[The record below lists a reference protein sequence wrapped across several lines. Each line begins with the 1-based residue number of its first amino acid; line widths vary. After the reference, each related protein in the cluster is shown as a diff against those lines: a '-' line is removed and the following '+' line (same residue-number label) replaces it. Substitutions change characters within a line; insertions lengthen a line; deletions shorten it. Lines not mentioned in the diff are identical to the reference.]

1 MVLLTQKEYG
11 DRHGVVKQ
19 SVAQWKDRG
28 LLVFVD
34 GKVDAEASDELLK
47 KYRNS
52 RSVSHKKKSVSQ
64 KESLAVNEN
73 ETPAQAA
80 ERIVKEIDLSMDV
93 EEAKRMKEMYLAL
106 LNQLKY
112 DTESRLV
119 VSVDEVT
126 KAVGAEYTKVRTR
139 LLSIPAEQA
148 PRINRLK
155 TPVEVQDALQEII
168 TEALEEL
175 TLDRVKPH

>member
-1 MVLLTQKEYG
+1 MNLVSMAKFGEL
-11 DRHGVVKQ
+11 HGVSKQ
-19 SVAQWKDRG
+19 AIAKWKARG
-28 LLVFVD
+28 LLVLVGNKID
-34 GKVDAEASDELLK
+34 VIESNKLIE
-47 KYRNS
+47 KYRNNTTVAS
-52 RSVSHKKKSVSQ
+52 TRETST
-64 KESLAVNEN
+64 NERLTVLVE

-80 ERIVKEIDLSMDV
+80 ERIVKEIDLDMSV
-93 EEAKRMKEMYLAL
+93 EEAKRLKEMYLAL

-112 DTESRLV
+112 DTESKMV
-119 VSVDEVT
+119 VAVDEVT
-126 KAVGAEYTKVRTR
+126 KAVGSEYAKVRTR

-175 TLDRVKPH
+175 TLDRVKLH